1 MEVTYY
7 PGQQRTVLMKHNP
20 YEAKARRLDRIE
32 RAVEE
37 ERYAELFWLYST
49 DPMVR
54 ALIDMGERLKQQTT
68 DP

>member
-1 MEVTYY
+1 
-7 PGQQRTVLMKHNP
+7 MKHNP

-37 ERYAELFWLYST
+37 VCDAELFWLYST